1 MMELSKHSN
10 MWNLLKSIR
19 TLPEVRN
26 IPSKRTKPTQLKIKL
41 ALLHNLHA
49 NELHSIF
56 EGTNLINAHRQD
68 TNINTHLHI
77 YIHTNIHTQ
86 HIYTCIQYT
95 YISTNMH
102 AYKYTEKHTYIHTTY
117 IQRHIYIDT
126 IHRHT
131 KIHLDTQL
139 KCYYYM
145 MRKNIPVQG

>member
-68 TNINTHLHI
+68 TNINTNTNTN
-77 YIHTNIHTQ
+77 TNIDTRHKHEHRTQ
-86 HIYTCIQYT
+86 D
-95 YISTNMH
+95 TN
-102 AYKYTEKHTYIHTTY
+102 
-117 IQRHIYIDT
+117 IDT
-126 IHRHT
+126 GHRHEHRT
-131 KIHLDTQL
+131 HAQT
-139 KCYYYM
+139 
-145 MRKNIPVQG
+145 